1 MISKQMEKYG
11 STRSCIRELFEF
23 GRRMKAEKGED
34 AVFDF
39 SLGNPSVP
47 APKEVNEAIVEILR
61 TKPSIQVH
69 GYTSAVGLDAAR
81 DAVAQDLNA
90 RFGTHYT
97 RDAFYM
103 SVGAALALTS
113 VCKALTLG
121 PETEFLTFAPYFA
134 EYSVFSTV
142 AGARFKAIPPNPPT
156 FQPDAEALRAA
167 LTPNTQGVIIN
178 SPNNPSGAVFTEE
191 NLRAVAEVLSEK
203 EEEYGHPIY
212 LISDEPYRELVYDG
226 AVVPHLPLLYPD
238 TVICYSYSKSLSMPG
253 ERIGYV
259 LMPDEIDD
267 CEAMRYAVAGAA
279 RQLGSVCAPS
289 LMQQVIARTAHLR
302 PDLASYEKNR
312 ALLYG
317 ELTKMGY
324 KCVRPDGAFY
334 LFMEAPGGDAKAFSE
349 AAKEKGLLLVPAD
362 DFGCPGWLRASY
374 CVDYDMIVRS
384 LPAFEKMM
392 EEFNA

>member
-23 GRRMKAEKGED
+23 GRKMKAEKGEE

-47 APKEVNEAIVEILR
+47 APKEVNEAIEEILR

-81 DAVAQDLNA
+81 EAIAADLNE
-90 RFGTHYT
+90 RYGTHYKKE
-97 RDAFYM
+97 AFYM

-121 PETEFLTFAPYFA
+121 PESEFVAFAPYFA
-134 EYSVFSTV
+134 EYSVFATV
-142 AGARFKAIPPNPPT
+142 AGARFVAIPPNVPS
-156 FQPDAEALRAA
+156 FQPSAEALRKA
-167 LTPNTQGVIIN
+167 LTPNTQGVILN
-178 SPNNPSGAVFTEE
+178 SPNNPTGVVFTEE
-191 NLRAVAEVLSEK
+191 KLREVADVLREK

-226 AVVPHLPLLYPD
+226 AVVPHLPLIYKD
-238 TVICYSYSKSLSMPG
+238 TVICYSFSKSLSMPG

-259 LMPDEIDD
+259 LMPDEAAD
-267 CEAMRYAVAGAA
+267 CEALRYAVAGAA

-302 PDLASYEKNR
+302 PDLAPYEKNR
-312 ALLYG
+312 ALLYT
-317 ELTKMGY
+317 ELTRMGY

-392 EEFNA
+392 EEFKS

>member
-1 MISKQMEKYG
+1 MISKQMITYG

-47 APKEVNEAIVEILR
+47 APKEVNEAIVAILSE
-61 TKPSIQVH
+61 KPSIAVH
-69 GYTSAVGLDAAR
+69 GYTSASGLDAAR
-81 DAVAQDLNA
+81 EAVAKDLNE
-90 RFGTHYT
+90 RYGTHYT
-97 RDAFYM
+97 KDAFYM
-103 SVGAALALTS
+103 SVGAAMALTS
-113 VCKALTLG
+113 VFKALTLG
-121 PETEFLTFAPYFA
+121 PETEFIAFAPFFPEYNVFA
-134 EYSVFSTV
+134 RV
-142 AGARFKAIPPNPPT
+142 AGAVLTVIPPDPPK
-156 FQPDAEALRAA
+156 FQPSAEALRKA
-167 LTPNTQGVIIN
+167 LKPETQGIILN
-178 SPNNPSGAVFTEE
+178 SPNNPSGVVYTEE
-191 NLRAVAEVLSEK
+191 TLRALARVLTEK

-226 AVVPHLPLLYPD
+226 AVVAHLPLLYRD

-259 LMPDEIDD
+259 LMPDEIADS
-267 CEAMRYAVAGAA
+267 EAFRAAVAGAA

-289 LMQQVIARTAHLR
+289 LMQQVVARTAHVR
-302 PDLASYEKNR
+302 PDLRPYEENR

-349 AAKEKGLLLVPAD
+349 AAKEEGLLLVPAD

-384 LPAFEKMM
+384 LPAFGRMIRK
-392 EEFNA
+392 FA